1 VKSACAA
8 GIVGVHPK
16 ILSHPPVS
24 SIVYSRGPVATFVTL
39 YVGEGSVSNALGP
52 EVWISDSELVSTLY
66 LECSFIQA
74 SARDH
79 FALQSAPAL
88 QVIGFGGSATDACC
102 SAVMQPHRAS
112 ADAAAIDIR
121 RNMMPSLCYTL
132 RGSDCRRPM
141 ARRGHGPDLSV
152 PIPSI
157 GTVLTRQ
164 SHRRLCGD
172 VGL

>member
-1 VKSACAA
+1 MKSACAA

-52 EVWISDSELVSTLY
+52 AVWISDSELVSTLY

-121 RNMMPSLCYTL
+121 RNMNAVPVLYVTRFRLPEAYGPKRTRSRSPGPNPLDRDRADPSV
-132 RGSDCRRPM
+132 S
-141 ARRGHGPDLSV
+141 
-152 PIPSI
+152 
-157 GTVLTRQ
+157 
-164 SHRRLCGD
+164 
-172 VGL
+172 